1 VSQKDEPGR
10 SGGFAGPPATE
21 ATGNY
26 TMAHN
31 FNSALFRVLLD
42 YLQPEPG
49 ERVIDLG
56 CSRGFYVRAMERCTE
71 AVIGVD
77 ISEAALKEAVTPKVE
92 YGDITALKFATA
104 SFDKA
109 YCLHTIEHLP
119 DLGQFFSE
127 LARVL
132 KPGGIAIVV
141 YPWEPFRGFQAIA
154 AAVRQHGNP
163 LMARRIHLH
172 RITPHGINDLTRGTP
187 LRHVE
192 SKLVFARGI
201 QYLTKL
207 VKAPVS
213 SG

>member
-1 VSQKDEPGR
+1 VSQKDEPSR
-10 SGGFAGPPATE
+10 TGGCESPATG

-42 YLQPEPG
+42 YLKPGPG
-49 ERVIDLG
+49 ERIIDLG
-56 CSRGFYVRAMERCTE
+56 CSRGFYVRAMEQCTE
-71 AVIGVD
+71 AVVGVD
-77 ISEAALKEAVTPKVE
+77 ISEAALREAVTPRVE

-119 DLGQFFSE
+119 DLGRFFSE

-132 KPGGIAIVV
+132 RPGGIAIVV

-172 RITPHGINDLTRGTP
+172 RLTPQVVTGLVKGTA
-187 LRHVE
+187 LAHVE

-201 QYLTKL
+201 QYLTRLEKT
-207 VKAPVS
+207 
-213 SG
+213 SGS

>member
-1 VSQKDEPGR
+1 MSGCGEPSSAEAVSEV
-10 SGGFAGPPATE
+10 
-21 ATGNY
+21 TGNY

-42 YLQPEPG
+42 YLKPERE
-49 ERVIDLG
+49 ERIIDLG
-56 CSRGFYVRAMERCTE
+56 CSRGFYVRAMESCTG
-71 AVIGVD
+71 AVVGVD

-92 YGDITALKFATA
+92 YGDITNLDYETA

-109 YCLHTIEHLP
+109 YCLHTIEHIP
-119 DLGQFFSE
+119 DLRRFFSE
-127 LARVL
+127 MARVL
-132 KPGGIAIVV
+132 RPGGIAIVV

-163 LMARRIHLH
+163 LRARSIHLH
-172 RITPHGINDLTRGTP
+172 RITPHGIDDLIAGTT
-187 LRHVE
+187 LKHVE

-207 VKAPVS
+207 LKTPAS
-213 SG
+213 